1 MLYIMRKAGNGK
13 GESAYQWHVN
23 QKSPTDDRDEPWEN
37 VCEIQADGHELDY
50 IRRNLSGLPDK
61 PNAGFLVW
69 KGELAQF
76 IYDNCLRRP
85 TKYNY

>member
-1 MLYIMRKAGNGK
+1 MLYIVRKAGNGK
-13 GESAYQWHVN
+13 GASAHEWHVN
-23 QKSPTDDRDEPWEN
+23 ESPPDREASDPWEN

-61 PNAGFLVW
+61 PNGGIVAW
-69 KGELAQF
+69 KGAWAQF

-85 TKYNY
+85 TKYTY